1 MVDIIMKFPNKK
13 YKNVNKFF
21 EDYFLNLN
29 SSLSTINFSNLKQ
42 IILILKKVY
51 SRKKN
56 KVFVCGNGGSAALA
70 DHFACDHQKI
80 LYETNKFKPFIISLV
95 SNAALGTAIS
105 NDINYKSIFKE
116 QLKQI
121 AASKDIL
128 ITISASGKSDN
139 IINAIKW
146 ANRNNLITISLTG
159 FDGGLSKKLSKFNL
173 HIDSKNYG
181 IIEANH
187 QSLMNIISQYL
198 KLDAL
203 SLREIKKIK
212 F

>member
-1 MVDIIMKFPNKK
+1 MKFPNKK
-13 YKNVNKFF
+13 YKNVQEFV
-21 EDYFLNLN
+21 EEYFLNLN
-29 SSLSTINFSNLKQ
+29 SSLNTINFSDLKQ
-42 IILILKKVY
+42 IIIKLKKVY
-51 SRKKN
+51 STKKN

-95 SNAALGTAIS
+95 SNTALGTAIS
-105 NDINYKSIFKE
+105 NDVNYKSIFKE
-116 QLKQI
+116 QLKQT
-121 AASKDIL
+121 ANSNDIL

-139 IINAIKW
+139 IVNEIKW
-146 ANRNNLITISLTG
+146 ANKNKLITISLTG

-187 QSLMNIISQYL
+187 QSLINIISQYL
-198 KLDAL
+198 KVDAL
-203 SLREIKKIK
+203 SLKEIKKIK